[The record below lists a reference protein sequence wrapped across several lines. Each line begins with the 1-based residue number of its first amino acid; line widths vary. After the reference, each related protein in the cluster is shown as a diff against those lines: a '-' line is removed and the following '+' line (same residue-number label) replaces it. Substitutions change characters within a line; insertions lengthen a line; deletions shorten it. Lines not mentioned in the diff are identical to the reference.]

1 MSSGHH
7 YQSHRKQ
14 IYACLLG
21 NVFAHEQ
28 ILVSAYLHMHQGNDN
43 QLHRPEFKDI
53 TDDVLQTCEHAQELD
68 RRCKHVGELDSGHIQ
83 ISLCVCVCSNDTI
96 LN

>member
-1 MSSGHH
+1 M
-7 YQSHRKQ
+7 
-14 IYACLLG
+14 
-21 NVFAHEQ
+21 
-28 ILVSAYLHMHQGNDN
+28 SAYLRMHQGNDN

-83 ISLCVCVCSNDTI
+83 IILCVCVCVAMIQFSIGHYVQYVGRHKDGLFKSVFFINI
-96 LN
+96 VLLQ